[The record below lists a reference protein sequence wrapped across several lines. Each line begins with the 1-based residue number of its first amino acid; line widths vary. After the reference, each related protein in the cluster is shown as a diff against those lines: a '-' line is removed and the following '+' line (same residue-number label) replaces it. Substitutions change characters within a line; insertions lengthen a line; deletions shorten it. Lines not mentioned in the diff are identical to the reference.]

1 MDCSGILKSKIK
13 IERGC
18 IKTRPPGF
26 GRGRY
31 PRFIRPLLRLMEDF
45 MDNDT
50 LQFIL
55 AEIDRFRG
63 VANNLSEEGMK
74 GGEIVQVLINHL
86 KIKFR
91 DRIKGNKF
99 EG

>member
-1 MDCSGILKSKIK
+1 
-13 IERGC
+13 
-18 IKTRPPGF
+18 
-26 GRGRY
+26 
-31 PRFIRPLLRLMEDF
+31 

-55 AEIDRFRG
+55 AEIDRFKG

-91 DRIKGNKF
+91 GNQ
-99 EG
+99 ELNRYGEPTT